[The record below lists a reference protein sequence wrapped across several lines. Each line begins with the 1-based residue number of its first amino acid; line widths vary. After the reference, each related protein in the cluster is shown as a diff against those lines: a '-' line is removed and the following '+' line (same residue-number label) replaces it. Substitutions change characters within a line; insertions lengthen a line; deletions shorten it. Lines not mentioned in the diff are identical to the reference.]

1 MSKGD
6 ILRGFV
12 SERLAIA
19 TQEILGVVD
28 KLVAGYEEEASG
40 FRREIERQ
48 KRELEVLLQGQQ
60 GSHVIFYNARS
71 YCDILLFISSFVRP
85 YQSTSNIMPYCLL
98 FLQCGCLLFSIY
110 NCGK

>member
-12 SERLAIA
+12 SERLAVA

-28 KLVAGYEEEASG
+28 RIVAGWEEEASG

-48 KRELEVLLQGQQ
+48 RRQLEVLLQQPLTQGRKGQICF
-60 GSHVIFYNARS
+60 VLFYSVKIKSSIVKNA
-71 YCDILLFISSFVRP
+71 I
-85 YQSTSNIMPYCLL
+85 
-98 FLQCGCLLFSIY
+98 FSIGA
-110 NCGK
+110 C

>member
-12 SERLAIA
+12 SERLAAA

-28 KLVAGYEEEASG
+28 RIVAGWEEEAAG

-48 KRELEVLLQGQQ
+48 RRQLEVLLQQPLTQ
-60 GSHVIFYNARS
+60 GRKGRICFVLFYSLNIKSGIDEMPFFFPLEHVELY
-71 YCDILLFISSFVRP
+71 
-85 YQSTSNIMPYCLL
+85 
-98 FLQCGCLLFSIY
+98 
-110 NCGK
+110 

>member
-12 SERLAIA
+12 SERLAVA

-28 KLVAGYEEEASG
+28 RIVAGWEEEASG

-48 KRELEVLLQGQQ
+48 RRQLEVLLQQPLTQ
-60 GSHVIFYNARS
+60 GREGRICFV
-71 YCDILLFISSFVRP
+71 LFCFI
-85 YQSTSNIMPYCLL
+85 QLKSNPAVPKMP
-98 FLQCGCLLFSIY
+98 FLFSIGA
-110 NCGK
+110 C